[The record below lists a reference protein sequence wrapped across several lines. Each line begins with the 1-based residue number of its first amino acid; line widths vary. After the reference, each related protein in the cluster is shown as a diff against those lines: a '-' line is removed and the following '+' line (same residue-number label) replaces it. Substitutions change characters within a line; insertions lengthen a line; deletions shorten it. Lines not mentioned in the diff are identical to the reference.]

1 MKNWKTEKIA
11 IKDLW
16 LWDENPRFP
25 QEYFSKT
32 EEELIDYF
40 LKRKDL
46 KIPEFTKEVIKDF
59 DLPQLENLV
68 VLEFNGKKIVLEG
81 NRRLVA
87 YKLLANPKFIKGD
100 NGLSKQFEEL
110 GKSKKITDLFMLKA
124 NVTLDKEEGLRY
136 VDRKHN
142 KNNNEIGWGEPE
154 RRHFAIRR
162 SNGGM
167 RDIIRVALAN
177 AVKNISLPTPVKD
190 AVLGKGYVTTFY
202 RITDSAAAR
211 TKLGYEPKE
220 DGTLKVKDRN
230 KFDNLLKVIAHNV
243 WAKKDFHGKAIDSRS
258 LNKIEAIN
266 EYIDRLDAVEVKQ
279 VDEDVKKRTDINLFG
294 SKVLVSGGQTKSRR
308 TPITKDSDEIF
319 GKMLLLES
327 GKVNDLYRAL
337 VEIDNKCKNSEAA
350 LPFIGMALRLLV
362 EVAARVYYESQG
374 NKQTASKD
382 QVCEIFLKEA
392 KKTLQQQQKNAISL
406 TGEWLSD
413 KLNLSAIL
421 NKYAHGSIIYKRT
434 DVLKN
439 SIIIA
444 DILEFYF
451 KRKAI

>member
-1 MKNWKTEKIA
+1 
-11 IKDLW
+11 
-16 LWDENPRFP
+16 
-25 QEYFSKT
+25 
-32 EEELIDYF
+32 
-40 LKRKDL
+40 
-46 KIPEFTKEVIKDF
+46 
-59 DLPQLENLV
+59 
-68 VLEFNGKKIVLEG
+68 
-81 NRRLVA
+81 
-87 YKLLANPKFIKGD
+87 
-100 NGLSKQFEEL
+100 
-110 GKSKKITDLFMLKA
+110 
-124 NVTLDKEEGLRY
+124 
-136 VDRKHN
+136 
-142 KNNNEIGWGEPE
+142 
-154 RRHFAIRR
+154 
-162 SNGGM
+162 
-167 RDIIRVALAN
+167 
-177 AVKNISLPTPVKD
+177 
-190 AVLGKGYVTTFY
+190 
-202 RITDSAAAR
+202 
-211 TKLGYEPKE
+211 
-220 DGTLKVKDRN
+220 
-230 KFDNLLKVIAHNV
+230 
-243 WAKKDFHGKAIDSRS
+243 
-258 LNKIEAIN
+258 
-266 EYIDRLDAVEVKQ
+266 
-279 VDEDVKKRTDINLFG
+279 
-294 SKVLVSGGQTKSRR
+294 
-308 TPITKDSDEIF
+308 
-319 GKMLLLES
+319 MLLLES